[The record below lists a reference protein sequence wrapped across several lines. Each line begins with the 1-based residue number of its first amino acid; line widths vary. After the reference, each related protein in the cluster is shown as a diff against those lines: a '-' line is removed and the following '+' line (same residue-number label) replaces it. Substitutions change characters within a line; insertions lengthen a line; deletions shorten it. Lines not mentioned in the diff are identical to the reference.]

1 MDVTEFPMSTDTSEV
16 QNRKA
21 SLPMNV
27 KLVTPE
33 TTVKLERLLVVILES
48 AAVNAGRVN
57 AVGAMSITSPDVKVT
72 LTVGGGVSVIVT
84 LPPLRSIVTFGS
96 S

>member
-1 MDVTEFPMSTDTSEV
+1 MDVTESGISTDTNSGHEL
-16 QNRKA
+16 KA
-21 SLPMNV
+21 TSGISV
-27 KLVTPE
+27 KVVTPNA
-33 TTVKLERLLVVILES
+33 TVKLTRLLVVILES

-84 LPPLRSIVTFGS
+84 LPLLRSIVTFGS